1 MITIINFLFIC
12 KHVHMQIQLYAANQI
27 SSEHGYLGYV
37 LRGCHTDPQK
47 TVYTVTLHNDEKW
60 LDISA
65 RVMLSVYA
73 VGNFFLIILVLLV
86 SVQFL
91 NKQGST
97 LASSHND
104 STAKSSFSNYGIF
117 WGCVTVSFPGNV
129 LMIVLTLMTEIVN
142 LSSGALAHINTGWIV
157 LGLLVLI
164 TSTTLIVAIYHGRK
178 LSFAIPSIFLLPFA
192 ILCCC
197 NGAHEISKKIVRCLS
212 IWSLLLFLLH
222 ICCRSS
228 FVFLALL
235 GRPPTVISTTLLYIL
250 VVFYSVHLLA
260 ILFAFTKAKK
270 KQPWRATVTSIFREF
285 AQILVF
291 LVLFMTAA
299 CFASL
304 IGFAG
309 VLANY
314 RTVLNSPYST
324 LSALITPTIFLVF
337 GWTLRKIG
345 FQWLKSV
352 TGPDELAVTEQLQE
366 PLLQVGNSRDCAM
379 SNEDSEQRVR
389 ERHST
394 LLSSFMQ

>member
-12 KHVHMQIQLYAANQI
+12 THVHMQIQLYAADQI
-27 SSEHGYLGYV
+27 SSERGYLGYV
-37 LRGCHTDPQK
+37 LRGCHTGPQE
-47 TVYTVTLHNDEKW
+47 TVYTVTLHNDKKW

-117 WGCVTVSFPGNV
+117 WGCVTVSFLGNA

-164 TSTTLIVAIYHGRK
+164 TSTTLIVAIYHGSK

-222 ICCRSS
+222 ICCRIS

-235 GRPPTVISTTLLYIL
+235 GRPPTSSLPP
-250 VVFYSVHLLA
+250 FC
-260 ILFAFTKAKK
+260 
-270 KQPWRATVTSIFREF
+270 TS
-285 AQILVF
+285 
-291 LVLFMTAA
+291 
-299 CFASL
+299 
-304 IGFAG
+304 
-309 VLANY
+309 
-314 RTVLNSPYST
+314 
-324 LSALITPTIFLVF
+324 
-337 GWTLRKIG
+337 
-345 FQWLKSV
+345 
-352 TGPDELAVTEQLQE
+352 
-366 PLLQVGNSRDCAM
+366 
-379 SNEDSEQRVR
+379 
-389 ERHST
+389 
-394 LLSSFMQ
+394 LLSSTLCTFSAYSLRSPKQRRNNHGGQKSLLSSVN

>member
-1 MITIINFLFIC
+1 
-12 KHVHMQIQLYAANQI
+12 MQIQLYAAAQI
-27 SSEHGYLGYV
+27 SSEGGYLGYV
-37 LRGCHTDPQK
+37 LRGCHTGPQK
-47 TVYTVTLHNDEKW
+47 TVYTVTLHNGEQW

-117 WGCVTVSFPGNV
+117 WGCVTVSFLGNV

-212 IWSLLLFLLH
+212 IWSLLLFIIH
-222 ICCRSS
+222 ICCRAS

-270 KQPWRATVTSIFREF
+270 KQPWRATVTSIFREL
-285 AQILVF
+285 AQVLVF

-324 LSALITPTIFLVF
+324 LSALITPTMFLAF

-345 FQWLKSV
+345 FQWLKGV
-352 TGPDELAVTEQLQE
+352 TGSDELAVTEQLQE
-366 PLLQVGNSRDCAM
+366 PLLQEGYSRDCAM

-389 ERHST
+389 ERHSI
-394 LLSSFMQ
+394 LLRTFKQ